1 MAELVIKLV
10 NGELAGKTMQSIRK
24 EISAANRE
32 LAKAEV
38 GTKAWVDAHK
48 RLEKAKGL
56 QADLKKQI
64 EDTTSASNDLR
75 GEFDGLIPFAGRFR
89 EIGESLGIVRTG
101 VGGLTRSLG
110 ALKAALIATGAGAI
124 VVVLGSLISYL
135 TSTQEGIDKVTSVTR
150 PLAAIFQR
158 LIGVAQQLGEQVFD
172 RLAAAVDN
180 PKQAIIDLANAIK
193 DQLLRQLQGFAKF
206 GPALVKIFKGEF
218 REGFK
223 ELGNAAIQAA
233 TGIENGIDKLGEAA
247 EKVKDFVDEAWEQGK
262 RLDALQKE
270 IEKMEL
276 RRIVRSKQLDLIV
289 KQQKKIAEDETASFE
304 ERRAAAIAAM
314 DAQQQLLSLEQAVI
328 DKRIEQLKLKQS
340 LNDTS
345 REEEKELAELMA
357 QRLEIE
363 ASITEQSIDLRNKL
377 NNINK
382 QELAERKAVE
392 KSLQDLRIESMEEGL
407 EREIAQIDK
416 ETEQRIEAL
425 KGTEAEITEQRE
437 LLERIR
443 QDKIR
448 ALREEFEKEQ
458 REKDLEDALA
468 RHELQMTT
476 DLNLLNEQF
485 MARQLSEDEFAMLAA
500 QNAVDFQRQKLD
512 ILRQAH
518 GEESQEYQR
527 AYAEFLQLQQAQA
540 DQAVAIKKKE
550 MADQLAAMQG
560 ALGTFGEFFG
570 ALAGMHEQGTE
581 QWKSFATTQAILS
594 AIQGAI
600 NAYTSTAAIPVVGP
614 VLAPVAAG
622 IALAAGMANVR
633 KIQETDVEPPVK
645 ATSKKAMGGPIEGP
659 SHAAGGVLLEAEG
672 GEFIFSRKATAA
684 LGMDQLNRI
693 NDYYTRPKFQAGGPV
708 MPFADIPPVSSAA
721 ARSGQRIVPTDERPQ
736 WVDEMIDAQ
745 DRRIDRLKVENVVTE
760 TEEGIKAI
768 NKIRSEADL

>member
-38 GTKAWVDAHK
+38 GTKKWVDAQQ
-48 RLEKAKGL
+48 RLEKAKQL
-56 QADLKKQI
+56 QADLKKQLDRTA
-64 EDTTSASNDLR
+64 EASNNLR
-75 GEFDGLIPFAGRFR
+75 GEFDRFIPFAGKFR
-89 EIGESLGIVRTG
+89 EVGESLGIVRTT

-407 EREIAQIDK
+407 EREIAQINK
-416 ETEQRIEAL
+416 ETDQRIVAL

-437 LLERIR
+437 LLEKIR
-443 QDKIR
+443 QDKIKE
-448 ALREEFEKEQ
+448 LREKFAKEQ
-458 REKDLEDALA
+458 REKDLEEALA
-468 RHELQMTT
+468 SHELQMTT
-476 DLNLLNEQF
+476 ELNLLNEQF
-485 MARQLSEDEFAMLAA
+485 MARQLSEDEYAMLAA
-500 QNAVDFQRQKLD
+500 QKAVDFQRQKLD

-550 MADQLAAMQG
+550 MADQVAALQG
-560 ALGTFGEFFG
+560 SLGTFGEFFG
-570 ALAGMHEQGTE
+570 TVASMQQEGTA
-581 QWKSFATTQAILS
+581 QWKAFATAAAIMS
-594 AIQGAI
+594 AIQGSI
-600 NAYTSTAAIPVVGP
+600 NAYTSTAAIPIVGP
-614 VLAPVAAG
+614 VLAPLAAA

-633 KIQETDVEPPVK
+633 RIQETKLETPVK
-645 ATSKKAMGGPIEGP
+645 AALGGEIKGP
-659 SHAAGGVLLEAEG
+659 SHDEGGVVLEAEG
-672 GEFIFSRKATAA
+672 GEFIFSKKATAA
-684 LGMDQLNRI
+684 IGIDQLNRI
-693 NDYYTRPKFQAGGPV
+693 NDYYTRPRFQAGGPV
-708 MPFADIPPVSSAA
+708 MPFGDRPPIASAA
-721 ARSGQRIVPTDERPQ
+721 AQAGQAVIPTDEKPA
-736 WVDEMIDAQ
+736 WVDELIAAQ
-745 DRRIDRLKVENVVTE
+745 DRRIDRIKVVNVVSE
-760 TEEGIKAI
+760 TEEGIKLL
-768 NKIRSEADL
+768 NDIRDEADV